1 MPNVAGRVTDVT
13 CVVVDDEE
21 MARARLRDLL
31 ADAADVRVI
40 GEAAD
45 GLTAVRCIDALRPDL
60 VFLDIRLPGLTGL
73 QVLERAKHVP
83 AVIFTT
89 AFDEFAVTAFELH
102 ALDYLLK
109 PFSGNRLHLALARA
123 REALVGDNVP
133 GVIERATAALS
144 GSAPQRVFVR
154 DRGTLL
160 AVPLSSVERI
170 EGSDDYSALYTNTRR
185 YLVLRRLS
193 ELETT
198 LAAARFVRI
207 HRSHII
213 NLAYVAA
220 LRGLDG
226 GRVEVEMR
234 SGVRLPASRA
244 RLHELKRLVA
254 SA

>member
-1 MPNVAGRVTDVT
+1 MTAIT

-31 ADAADVRVI
+31 GDVADVRVV

-45 GLTAVRCIDALRPDL
+45 GLAAVRCIDGLRPDL

-73 QVLERAKHVP
+73 QVLERVKHVP

-109 PFSGNRLHLALARA
+109 PFSGNRLHVALARA
-123 REALVGDNVP
+123 RESLIADGVP
-133 GVIERATAALS
+133 GVLERATDALS
-144 GSAPQRVFVR
+144 KAAPQRVFVR

-170 EGSDDYSALYTNTRR
+170 EGSDDYSALYTDTRR
-185 YLVLRRLS
+185 YLVLRRLA

-198 LAAARFVRI
+198 LAGARFVRI

-213 NLAYVAA
+213 NLAYVTA
-220 LRGLDG
+220 LRGVEG

-234 SGVRLPASRA
+234 SGARLPASRA

-254 SA
+254 AG

>member
-1 MPNVAGRVTDVT
+1 MTSIT

-21 MARARLRDLL
+21 MARQRLRDLL
-31 ADAADVRVI
+31 GDVADVRVI

-45 GLTAVRCIDALRPDL
+45 GLSAVRCIDALHPDL
-60 VFLDIRLPGLTGL
+60 VFLDIRLPGITGL
-73 QVLERAKHVP
+73 QVLERVRHVP
-83 AVIFTT
+83 AVVFTT
-89 AFDEFAVTAFELH
+89 AFDQFAVTAFELH

-109 PFSGNRLHLALARA
+109 PFSGNRLHVALARA
-123 REALVGDNVP
+123 RESRSLEGAPSVL
-133 GVIERATAALS
+133 ERATAALS
-144 GSAPQRVFVR
+144 PAVPHRVFVR

-170 EGSDDYSALYTNTRR
+170 EGSDDYSALYTDTRR

-207 HRSHII
+207 HRSHIV

-220 LRGLDG
+220 LRTVDG

-234 SGVRLPASRA
+234 SGTKLPASRT
-244 RLHELKRLVA
+244 RLHELKRLA
-254 SA
+254 AP

>member
-1 MPNVAGRVTDVT
+1 MTALT

-31 ADAADVRVI
+31 QGVADVRVI
-40 GEAAD
+40 GEAVD
-45 GLTAVRCIDALRPDL
+45 GPSAVRSLDTLRPDI

-73 QVLERAKHVP
+73 QVLERVRHVP

-109 PFSGNRLHLALARA
+109 PFSGNRLHVALARA
-123 REALVGDNVP
+123 REALTGHHAP
-133 GVIERATAALS
+133 GVLDRATAALS
-144 GSAPQRVFVR
+144 GSAPQCVFVR

-170 EGSDDYSALYTNTRR
+170 EGSDDYSALYAGARR

-198 LAAARFVRI
+198 LAAARFLRI

-213 NLAYVAA
+213 NLAYVVA

-226 GRVEVEMR
+226 GRVEVEMQ
-234 SGVRLPASRA
+234 SGARLPASRA

-254 SA
+254 SP

>member
-1 MPNVAGRVTDVT
+1 MTAPASMMAIT

-21 MARARLRDLL
+21 MARERLRDLL
-31 ADAADVRVI
+31 AGVADVRVI

-45 GLTAVRCIDALRPDL
+45 GPAAVRAVDTLRPTL

-73 QVLERAKHVP
+73 QVLERVKHVP

-109 PFSGNRLHLALARA
+109 PFSGNRLHVALARA
-123 REALVGDNVP
+123 RESLTTDGMPSVV
-133 GVIERATAALS
+133 ERASAALS
-144 GSAPQRVFVR
+144 ASAPQRVFVR

-160 AVPLSSVERI
+160 AVPLSSIERI
-170 EGSDDYSALYTNTRR
+170 EGSDDYSALYTDTRR

-198 LAAARFVRI
+198 FASARFVRI

-213 NLAYVAA
+213 NLAYVSA
-220 LRGLDG
+220 LRGLEG

-234 SGVRLPASRA
+234 SGARLPATRA
-244 RLHELKRLVA
+244 RLHELRRLVA
-254 SA
+254 TI

>member
-1 MPNVAGRVTDVT
+1 M
-13 CVVVDDEE
+13 VDDEE

-31 ADAADVRVI
+31 ADVADVCVV

-45 GLTAVRCIDALRPDL
+45 GPAAVRCVDAMRPDL

-73 QVLERAKHVP
+73 QVLERVKHVP
-83 AVIFTT
+83 DVIFTT

-102 ALDYLLK
+102 ALDYLVK
-109 PFSGNRLHLALARA
+109 PFSGNRLHVALARA
-123 REALVGDNVP
+123 RESLTADGVP
-133 GVIERATAALS
+133 SVLERATEALS
-144 GSAPQRVFVR
+144 NAAPHRVFVR

-170 EGSDDYSALYTNTRR
+170 EGSDDYSALYTETRR
-185 YLVLRRLS
+185 YLVLRRLG

-213 NLAYVAA
+213 NLAYVTA
-220 LRGLDG
+220 LRGLEG

-234 SGVRLPASRA
+234 SGAKLPASRA

-254 SA
+254 GA